1 MIPKIGVAKES
12 RRLHV
17 SLHGR
22 HSNFLASGGSARNS
36 VNRRVESGCLVN
48 PCCALFVG
56 TVVVVVVVAAF
67 PSLLCFLFDFFEGH
81 PNKF

>member
-1 MIPKIGVAKES
+1 M
-12 RRLHV
+12 

-36 VNRRVESGCLVN
+36 VNCRVESGCLVN

-56 TVVVVVVVAAF
+56 TVVVVVVVAVVVVVVVVVAAF
-67 PSLLCFLFDFFEGH
+67 PYLLCFLFDFFEGH
-81 PNKF
+81 PKQI